1 MKYVYET
8 HLHTVE
14 ASACSCTPGEDYI
27 TYMKNL
33 GYSGII
39 VTDHFFNGNSCI
51 PRNLPWEE
59 RVSMYARGY
68 ENALRKAGDDF
79 TVLFGVE
86 FNFEGDEFLLYGVD
100 KEWLMDRPGLM
111 EMGRQEVYREVHESG
126 AIMIQAH
133 PFRERGYL
141 SAIHL
146 TPGACDGIEAYN
158 ASNPDWQNALA
169 YMYGKDRGFLMSAGS
184 DIHNFTLDDM
194 GGMSFDHPVNTIEEF
209 VRAFMAGEGEPVY
222 KKGVHDGK
230 REFAP
235 VCTDRDLTYTTGTS
249 NLEVFWH

>member
-8 HLHTVE
+8 HLHTIE

-27 TYMKNL
+27 SYMKQL

-51 PRNLPWEE
+51 PRNLSWQE
-59 RVSMYARGY
+59 RVSMYVRGY

-86 FNFEGDEFLLYGVD
+86 FNFEGDEFLIYGVD
-100 KEWLMDRPGLM
+100 KEWLLERPQIM
-111 EMGRQEVYREVHESG
+111 EMGRHEVYRQVHESG
-126 AIMIQAH
+126 GIMIQAH

-141 SAIHL
+141 SAIHI
-146 TPGACDGIEAYN
+146 TPGACDGVEVYN

-169 YMYGKDRGFLMSAGS
+169 YMYAADRGFLMSAGS
-184 DIHNFTLDDM
+184 DIHNFGLDDM
-194 GGMSFDHPVNTIEEF
+194 GGMSFDHRIDTIEEF

-222 KKGVHDGK
+222 KKGVHGGVRLFEK
-230 REFAP
+230 
-235 VCTDRDLTYTTGTS
+235 VGSDRDLTYTTETS
-249 NLEVFWH
+249 KLEVFWH